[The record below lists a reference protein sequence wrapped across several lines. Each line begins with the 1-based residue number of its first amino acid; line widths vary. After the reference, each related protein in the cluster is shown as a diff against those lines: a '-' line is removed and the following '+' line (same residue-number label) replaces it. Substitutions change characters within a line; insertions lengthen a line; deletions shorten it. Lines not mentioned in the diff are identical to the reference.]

1 MNFLNNLS
9 LKKKLALMLMFPILG
24 LIMFSSYQS
33 KSYYDQYNS
42 MEKIRTLVEF
52 SIEISHLVHET
63 QKERG
68 FTAGYLGSKGKQ
80 FKNKLLRQR
89 DLSNKEYLEFKKYTQ
104 TIDFSI
110 YPKEFYNNIN
120 QSIAKFEELN
130 SIRRLII
137 TQKISTSDA
146 IRFYTQMNSSILE
159 NVVLISKL
167 SNEAKLSREIISFS
181 NFLFSKERAGIERA
195 IGASTLSR
203 DSFEKGMHR
212 KFNELVNSQKIHT
225 KIFVEYSSAD
235 VIDFY
240 NKTMQGKEIDAVNKI
255 RKVLIN
261 SEEKQI
267 LVSSIKELVGYGG
280 MIHNFKNYVLRGNE
294 KYNIKMRAQYAELL
308 SLIDKYESL
317 EKVSKSEHALL
328 LKIEEVFT
336 KYHEGLD
343 SVAHAI
349 SSGSSV
355 KELDQIVIVSDGP
368 AIKALHKL
376 STSLFSKSAE
386 FWFSQMTA
394 KINSLKM
401 VDDFLVKRL
410 IHDVETISDKTYSS
424 MFVTMAISIGS
435 ILLATIFGLL
445 VAKRITLSLN
455 HFQAGLEEFFKFL
468 NYELKEVKLLNSTA
482 SDEFGLMAHKV
493 NENIKITQ
501 ANILQD
507 RQLIDE
513 TIKVSD
519 KINQG
524 HLNGVITVSSS
535 NPALNELK
543 NILNKTMSSLN
554 ENLENIKSVLN
565 SYTNLDYHPTVN
577 KNGIEGVIEE
587 LMDGVNA
594 LGDTITD
601 TLVINKKNGLILANS
616 ANTLLTN
623 VDKLNTSSNE
633 AASSLE
639 ETAAALEEITSTIIN
654 NSDNVTSMA
663 MYASKVTKAAENGE
677 NLASETMH
685 SMDEINIQVNSIT
698 EAISVIDQIA
708 FQTNILSLNAAVEAA
723 TAGESGK
730 GFAVVAQEVR
740 NLASRSA
747 EAAKEIKSIVEL
759 ASIKANS
766 GKGIAQNMI
775 NGYSAL
781 NNDIGKTI
789 ELINEVDMASKEQ
802 QSGIEQINGAVTEL
816 DQQTQMNAAASLETQ
831 EIAISTQKL
840 SLAIVNEANKKEFKG
855 KNDISIKDN
864 IKNTENHKGK
874 TSVKKG
880 GRGAVKIA
888 NEDQYLSSTSSTVA
902 SVSYEDEKWESF

>member
-1 MNFLNNLS
+1 M
-9 LKKKLALMLMFPILG
+9 G
-24 LIMFSSYQS
+24 
-33 KSYYDQYNS
+33 
-42 MEKIRTLVEF
+42 KIRTLVEF

-80 FKNKLLRQR
+80 FKNKLLLQR

-110 YPKEFYNNIN
+110 YPEEFSVNIN

-130 SIRRLII
+130 TIRRLII
-137 TQKISTSDA
+137 AREISTSDA
-146 IRFYTQMNSSILE
+146 IRFYTQMNASILE

-212 KFNELVNSQKIHT
+212 KFNELINAQNIYT

-261 SEEKQI
+261 SEEKKI

-294 KYNIKMRAQYAELL
+294 KYNIKMRIQYAELL

-317 EKVSKSEHALL
+317 KKVGKTERALL
-328 LKIEEVFT
+328 LKIKNVFT
-336 KYHEGLD
+336 KYHDGLN
-343 SVAHAI
+343 SVADAM

-376 STSLFSKSAE
+376 SSSLFSKSAE
-386 FWFSQMTA
+386 FWFTQMTA

-424 MFVTMAISIGS
+424 MFITMLISIGS
-435 ILLATIFGLL
+435 ILLATIFGLM

-455 HFQAGLEEFFKFL
+455 NFQSGLEEFFKFL
-468 NYELKEVKLLNSTA
+468 NYELKEVKLLNTTA

-524 HLNGVITVSSS
+524 HLDGVITSSSS

-565 SYTNLDYHPTVN
+565 SYTNLDYHPIVD

-594 LGDTITD
+594 LGNTITD
-601 TLVINKKNGLILANS
+601 TLYINKKNGLILANS

-677 NLASETMH
+677 KLASETMY

-775 NGYSAL
+775 NGYSTL

-855 KNDISIKDN
+855 KNDISIEDN